1 MGNNMLEKTEAYIT
15 IVGNDHKIA
24 LPAEMPVGAKVAV
37 ILMGDD
43 PTSELARQQRFA
55 DTLAAIRNASLE
67 ELPVISDTELD
78 ELIARA
84 RKS

>member
-1 MGNNMLEKTEAYIT
+1 MLERTEAYIT
-15 IVGNDHKIA
+15 IVGSDHKIA

-43 PTSELARQQRFA
+43 QTAELARQQRFT
-55 DTLAAIRNASLE
+55 DTLAAIRTASLE
-67 ELPVISDTELD
+67 EPHVISDTELD
-78 ELIARA
+78 ELVTRA